1 MSIFFFLLRH
11 VPFEE
16 DKKKIIS
23 LYQRIKE
30 FLNGN
35 EYTDDLR
42 SELEKAYPNY
52 LTLLR
57 KRMED
62 MEKSD
67 HGIVIA
73 GKTDLQYKVLTYS
86 RQ

>member
-16 DKKKIIS
+16 DKQKIIS
-23 LYQRIKE
+23 LYQRIEE

-35 EYTDDLR
+35 EYTAELR
-42 SELEKAYPNY
+42 SELEIAYPDY
-52 LTLLR
+52 LKLLR
-57 KRMED
+57 RRMED
-62 MEKSD
+62 MDKSD